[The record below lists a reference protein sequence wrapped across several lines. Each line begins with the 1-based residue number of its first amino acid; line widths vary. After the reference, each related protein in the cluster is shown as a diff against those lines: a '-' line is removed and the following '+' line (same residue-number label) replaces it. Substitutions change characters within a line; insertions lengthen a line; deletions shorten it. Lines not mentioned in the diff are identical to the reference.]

1 MSKIHLAG
9 QFLAKAKQMGDAP
22 LFFDKIE
29 GQWQAVSYKEA
40 AGRVGALANNLQ
52 KMGLRAGDRVIL
64 CAENSSSWAIC
75 DLAILA
81 AGGIVVPA
89 YTTHTLRDHAHQLA
103 DSGASFIICSD
114 SKAGACLMA
123 VAVQIQPTQPIKA
136 AIIIPNP
143 SKRAEKSLQDDNAPF
158 PILSVEE
165 MWQPAQEKFSCE
177 SGGQE
182 TCCIIY
188 TSGTGGQ
195 PKGVMLSHASIQANI
210 DAAFELLEEGQ
221 AAKGAVFLSLLPLS
235 HAYEHTAGLH
245 LPAQIGAQIYYCE
258 GSDKIA
264 ANLAEVRPTLMTA
277 VPRLYEVLYDRITK
291 GVEAKGGLSAKLF
304 HKAVHLGCK
313 RWRGEPLSLRER
325 VLNRILDKLVRKK
338 VAMRFGGRLKYFV
351 SGGAALNPEIGRF
364 FLGLGVNILQGYGQ
378 TEASP
383 LISANRPG
391 DIRIETVGPR
401 VSGVEVK
408 CSSDGELLARGA
420 CVMNGYWQNPKATEE
435 TLRNGWLH
443 TGDLAEISEDG
454 FITITGRK
462 KDMIVN
468 SGGDNIAPSRV
479 EAEFLVQPE
488 IAQIMVAGDK
498 RPWLAA
504 VIVPTSEINALPE
517 AEKLAQIKQAV
528 SRANSAL
535 AAFERV
541 RKFILHEE
549 EFTIE
554 NNQLTPTLKVRRHI
568 VFSLYQAKLDA
579 LYR

>member
-1 MSKIHLAG
+1 MRQIHLTG

-22 LFFDKIE
+22 LFFDKLD
-29 GQWQAVSYKEA
+29 GHWQAVSYEEA
-40 AGRVGALANNLQ
+40 AARVSALAHNLQ
-52 KMGLRAGDRVIL
+52 RMGLEQGERVIL

-89 YTTHTLRDHAHQLA
+89 YTTHTPRDHIHQLE

-114 SKAGACLMA
+114 SKAGARLME
-123 VAVQIQPTQPIKA
+123 VAKNKKQIKA
-136 AIIIPNP
+136 AIILSHPGQTAKNSP
-143 SKRAEKSLQDDNAPF
+143 LQQSAAF
-158 PILSVEE
+158 PIHPVEE
-165 MWQPAQEKFSCE
+165 IWQPTKAKLSIVG
-177 SGGQE
+177 GGQE

-195 PKGVMLSHASIQANI
+195 PKGVMLSHSSIQANI
-210 DAAFELLEEGQ
+210 DAAYALLEEGQ
-221 AAKGAVFLSLLPLS
+221 AAKEAVFLSLLPLS

-245 LPAQIGAQIYYCE
+245 LPVQIGAQIYYCE

-277 VPRLYEVLYDRITK
+277 VPRLYEVLHDRITK
-291 GVEAKGGLSAKLF
+291 GVEAKGGLSATLF
-304 HKAVHLGCK
+304 HKAVQLGSK
-313 RWRGEPLSLRER
+313 KWRGERLGFGER
-325 VLNRILDKLVRKK
+325 MFDRILDKLVRKK

-391 DIRIETVGPR
+391 DIRIETVGPS

-408 CSSDGELLARGA
+408 CSAEGELLARGA
-420 CVMNGYWQNPKATEE
+420 CIMNGYWQNEE
-435 TLRNGWLH
+435 TTADTLRNGWLH
-443 TGDLAEISEDG
+443 TSDLAEISEDG

-504 VIVPTSEINALPE
+504 IIVPSPEIDALPE
-517 AEKLAQIKQAV
+517 TEKFGLIKQAV
-528 SRANSAL
+528 SRANSQL

-541 RKFILHEE
+541 RKFILSSH

-554 NNQLTPTLKVRRHI
+554 NNQMTPTLKVRRHI
-568 VFSLYQAKLDA
+568 VLSVYQDKLDA

>member
-1 MSKIHLAG
+1 MMQNHLAG
-9 QFLAKAKQMGDAP
+9 QFLAVAAEKEEAP
-22 LFFDKIE
+22 LFFDKYD
-29 GQWQAVSYKEA
+29 GNWQAVTYRQSADKV
-40 AGRVGALANNLQ
+40 RALAASLRKLGLQ
-52 KMGLRAGDRVIL
+52 AGDRVIL

-89 YTTHTLRDHAHQLA
+89 YTTHTPRDHAHQLE
-103 DSGASFIICSD
+103 DSGASFIICSRG
-114 SKAGACLMA
+114 KIGAGLME
-123 VAVQIQPTQPIKA
+123 VAKERGEIKA
-136 AIIIPNP
+136 AILLPDPGQKTDISQTGPTAFPRYNIDDLWATSPETD
-143 SKRAEKSLQDDNAPF
+143 AISLAGDGTQ
-158 PILSVEE
+158 
-165 MWQPAQEKFSCE
+165 
-177 SGGQE
+177 

-210 DAAFELLEEGQ
+210 DAARELLEEGE
-221 AAKGAVFLSLLPLS
+221 AEKDAVFLSLLPLS

-245 LPAQIGAQIYYCE
+245 LPVQMGAQVYYCE

-277 VPRLYEVLYDRITK
+277 VPRLYEVLHERITK
-291 GVEAKGGLSAKLF
+291 GVAAKGGISAKAF
-304 HKAVHLGCK
+304 HKAIELGSK
-313 RWRGEPLSLRER
+313 KWQGIPLGLGERIIDK
-325 VLNRILDKLVRKK
+325 ILDKIVRRK
-338 VAMRFGGRLKYFV
+338 VAGRFGGRLKYFV
-351 SGGAALNPEIGRF
+351 SGGAALNPEIGQF

-391 DIRIETVGPR
+391 DIRIETVGPS

-408 CSSDGELLARGA
+408 LAPDGELLARGA
-420 CVMNGYWQNPKATEE
+420 CIMNGYWQNPEATAQA
-435 TLRNGWLH
+435 LQDGWLH
-443 TGDLAEISEDG
+443 TGDIASISEDG

-504 VIVPTSEINALPE
+504 VIVPAAELKSQPEDQMMTALKK
-517 AEKLAQIKQAV
+517 AVAAANTQLAGFEK
-528 SRANSAL
+528 
-535 AAFERV
+535 V
-541 RKFILHEE
+541 RKFIVAGED
-549 EFTIE
+549 FTIE
-554 NNQLTPTLKVRRHI
+554 NNKMTPTLKVKRHI
-568 VFSLYQAKLDA
+568 VITAYQDQLDA

>member
-1 MSKIHLAG
+1 MSQIHLTG
-9 QFLAKAKQMGDAP
+9 QFLAKAEQMGDAP

-29 GQWQAVSYKEA
+29 GQWQAVSYEEA
-40 AGRVGALANNLQ
+40 AGRVSALAHNLQ
-52 KMGLRAGDRVIL
+52 KMGLEQGERVIL

-89 YTTHTLRDHAHQLA
+89 YTTHTLRDHTHQLE

-114 SKAGACLMA
+114 SKAGARLME
-123 VAVQIQPTQPIKA
+123 VAKTKKHIKA
-136 AIIIPNP
+136 AIILSNP
-143 SKRAEKSLQDDNAPF
+143 GQKAENSAFQKSAPF
-158 PILSVEE
+158 PIHLVEE
-165 MWQPAQEKFSCE
+165 IWQPIKAKFFLLG
-177 SGGQE
+177 GGQE

-195 PKGVMLSHASIQANI
+195 PKGVMLSHSSIQANI
-210 DAAFELLEEGQ
+210 DAAYALLEEGQ
-221 AAKGAVFLSLLPLS
+221 AAKEAVFLSLLPLS

-304 HKAVHLGCK
+304 QKAVQLGSK
-313 RWRGEPLSLRER
+313 KWRGETLGAGDLIFD
-325 VLNRILDKLVRKK
+325 RILDKLVRRK
-338 VAMRFGGRLKYFV
+338 VAMRFGGRLRYFV

-391 DIRIETVGPR
+391 DIRIETVGPS

-408 CSSDGELLARGA
+408 CSAEGELLARGA
-420 CVMNGYWQNPKATEE
+420 CIMNGYWQNEEATSD

-443 TGDLAEISEDG
+443 TGDLAKISEDG

-488 IAQIMVAGDK
+488 IAQIMIAGDK

-504 VIVPTSEINALPE
+504 IIVPSPEIDALPDT
-517 AEKLAQIKQAV
+517 EKFSQIKQAV
-528 SRANSAL
+528 SRANSQL
-535 AAFERV
+535 SAFERV
-541 RKFILHEE
+541 RKFILSGQ

-554 NNQLTPTLKVRRHI
+554 NNQMTPTLKVRRHI
-568 VFSLYQAKLDA
+568 VLSLYQDKLDA